1 MNKKHIALFLLS
13 FAASAALS
21 SPICDDLA
29 ARQSAFFSEGGMIP
43 IAYLES
49 TGTQWID
56 LDLNSTADRFC
67 DFDIVFRKTG
77 INSTPNTGDY
87 FSPFGYQYGASA
99 RYGIW
104 GGTNNTVQDL
114 FCGIAYGFNVS
125 FSKDTEWHTLS
136 VRNGDYIAVDGEV
149 TAATRQSV
157 RANINIAL
165 FAINRA
171 FSGFGNYLVVPARIS
186 SFRIWD
192 VDGNLLRDMVPVRIN
207 SEGFMYDLANDVL
220 YGNDGTGSF
229 LLGPDL

>member
-1 MNKKHIALFLLS
+1 MCKPLFFLFAL
-13 FAASAALS
+13 AVQTASLFSA
-21 SPICDDLA
+21 PVRDDLA
-29 ARQSAFFSEGGMIP
+29 GRSVFDTDSGSGIVEV
-43 IAYLES
+43 AYLES

-56 LDLNSTADRFC
+56 LNLNSTADRFC
-67 DFDIVFRKTG
+67 DFDISFQKTLTNQSPQLG
-77 INSTPNTGDY
+77 AYYG
-87 FSPFGYQYGASA
+87 PFGYQYGATA

-104 GGTNNTVQDL
+104 GGTNSSVKDL
-114 FCGIAYGFNVS
+114 FCGIANGFNVS
-125 FSKDTEWHTLS
+125 FSKDTEWHTVS

-149 TAATRQSV
+149 TAATRQFV

-171 FSGFGNYLVVPARIS
+171 ASGFGGTYVPARIS

-229 LLGPDL
+229 IVGPDL

>member
-1 MNKKHIALFLLS
+1 MGAQKPS
-13 FAASAALS
+13 YFA
-21 SPICDDLA
+21 
-29 ARQSAFFSEGGMIP
+29 
-43 IAYLES
+43 
-49 TGTQWID
+49 
-56 LDLNSTADRFC
+56 
-67 DFDIVFRKTG
+67 
-77 INSTPNTGDY
+77 
-87 FSPFGYQYGASA
+87 PFGYQYGANA

-114 FCGIAYGFNVS
+114 FCGIANGFNVS
-125 FSKDTEWHTLS
+125 FSKDTEWHTVS

-171 FSGFGNYLVVPARIS
+171 ASGFGNYLVVPARIS

-207 SEGFMYDLANDVL
+207 FEGFMYDIVNNEFF
-220 YGNDGTGSF
+220 GNSGSGDF
-229 LLGPDL
+229 LLGPDAAPFYP

>member
-1 MNKKHIALFLLS
+1 MKLRFMLSLLLPLV
-13 FAASAALS
+13 AVSA
-21 SPICDDLA
+21 PVHDDLA
-29 ARQSAFFSEGGMIP
+29 GRSIFDTDTGSGIVEV
-43 IAYLES
+43 AYLES

-56 LDLNSTADRFC
+56 LNLNSTVDRFC
-67 DFDIVFRKTG
+67 DFDISFQKTEISKVGPQVG
-77 INSTPNTGDY
+77 IY
-87 FSPFGYQYGASA
+87 YAPFGYQYGASA

-104 GGTNNTVQDL
+104 GGSNITVQDL
-114 FCGIAYGFNVS
+114 FCGIANGFNVS
-125 FSKDTEWHTLS
+125 FSKDAEWHTVS
-136 VRNGDYIAVDGEV
+136 VRNGDYISVDGEV

-171 FSGFGNYLVVPARIS
+171 VSGFGNYLVVPARIS

-207 SEGFMYDLANDVL
+207 SEGFMYDMANNEFF
-220 YGNDGTGSF
+220 GNSGSGDF

>member
-1 MNKKHIALFLLS
+1 MKLKALLLLLLPLIAIATPIRDDIAGKQSS
-13 FAASAALS
+13 FAV
-21 SPICDDLA
+21 
-29 ARQSAFFSEGGMIP
+29 EGGMMP

-49 TGTQWID
+49 TGAQWID

-67 DFDIVFRKTG
+67 DFDISFQKTKVEYYWG
-77 INSTPNTGDY
+77 PDAGAY
-87 FSPFGYQYGASA
+87 YAPFGYQYGATA

-104 GGTNNTVQDL
+104 GGTNNSVKDL
-114 FCGIAYGFNVS
+114 FCGIANGFKVT
-125 FSKDTEWHTLS
+125 FSKDTEWHTVS
-136 VRNGDYIAVDGEV
+136 VRNGDYIAVDGEMV
-149 TAATRQSV
+149 EATRQSV

-171 FSGFGNYLVVPARIS
+171 ASGFGNYLIVPARIS

-220 YGNDGTGSF
+220 YGNSGSGDF
-229 LLGPDL
+229 VLGPDL